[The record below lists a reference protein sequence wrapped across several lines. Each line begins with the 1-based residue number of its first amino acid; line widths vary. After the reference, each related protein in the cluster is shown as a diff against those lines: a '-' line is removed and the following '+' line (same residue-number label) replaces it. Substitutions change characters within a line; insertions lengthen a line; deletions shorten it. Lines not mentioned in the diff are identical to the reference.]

1 MIKVPSLVK
10 RLDDIPIL
18 TKYFVESICKEQGLE
33 KKEFSK
39 RALSKLEKYP
49 WTGNVGELRNVVERL
64 MILGENPITAKNIE
78 QFASK

>member
-18 TKYFVESICKEQGLE
+18 SQYFVELICKEQGLE

-39 RALSKLEKYP
+39 EALSKTKKS
-49 WTGNVGELRNVVERL
+49 
-64 MILGENPITAKNIE
+64 ILGQEMLGNSETLLKD
-78 QFASK
+78 